1 MLAVADANHREVA
14 QEAPYLHQSPVAV
27 ERNAACLLEHDCGGQ
42 HEVPS
47 AKPSGHG
54 YAVGWRV
61 DTPTDTHLMPVH
73 R

>member
-14 QEAPYLHQSPVAV
+14 QEAAYLHQSPVA
-27 ERNAACLLEHDCGGQ
+27 AEHDCRGQ

-54 YAVGWRV
+54 YAVGWSV
-61 DTPTDTHLMPVH
+61 DAPTVTHLMPVH
-73 R
+73 C